1 MRPRPIRDISLLPDE
16 IGQDSFLDTI
26 ANLVGVLIILVVMVG
41 ANAKNTPVS
50 SNACAEQKSQIAEVQ
65 EKVQRNEQTD
75 QNIRAEYSDLQR
87 QIATEE
93 SLLEV
98 KSIERRQILTVLTQ
112 LNNELE
118 EQEATLDQAKRDSL
132 ARNSQRQVLQQRL
145 NDLEEHSA
153 AIENHASQVQA
164 IDHYPTPIVKTVF
177 RDDVHFRLKGG
188 RLAFVPMDELLQLMR
203 AEWEL
208 KAEKLASAPR
218 VVEAVGP
225 SEGFRLQYELVAR
238 RVTQRTSVGPVT
250 GRSIEFDHFVVLPL
264 SESIGEAL
272 DDALQSSSG
281 FSAHIRPL
289 KPEQHTISVWVYP
302 DSYEEFNNLKRWL
315 YDRGFQT
322 AAWPLSEG
330 AQISG
335 GPNGFR
341 ATAQ

>member
-41 ANAKNTPVS
+41 ANAKSTPVS
-50 SNACAEQKSQIAEVQ
+50 SNACSEQKSQIAEIRQAVQ
-65 EKVQRNEQTD
+65 QNEQTD

-87 QIATEE
+87 QIANEE

-132 ARNSQRQVLQQRL
+132 ARNNQRQILQQRL
-145 NDLEEHSA
+145 NDLEEHFS
-153 AIENHASQVQA
+153 AIENHAPQVQA

-225 SEGFRLQYELVAR
+225 TNGFRLQYELVAR
-238 RVTQRTSVGPVT
+238 RVMQQTSVGPVS
-250 GRSIEFDHFVVLPL
+250 GRSIEFDHFVVMPL
-264 SESIGEAL
+264 SETIGEAL
-272 DDALQSSSG
+272 DDALQSDSG
-281 FSAHIRPL
+281 FSARIQRL

-302 DSYEEFNNLKRWL
+302 DSYEEFNDLKHWL

-330 AQISG
+330 ALISG

>member
-41 ANAKNTPVS
+41 ANAKSAPVS
-50 SNACAEQKSQIAEVQ
+50 SNACAEQKSQIAETQQAVQ
-65 EKVQRNEQTD
+65 QNEQTD
-75 QNIRAEYSDLQR
+75 ENIRAEYSDLQR

-98 KSIERRQILTVLTQ
+98 KSVERRQILTVLTQ

-118 EQEATLDQAKRDSL
+118 EHEATLDQAKRDSL
-132 ARNSQRQVLQQRL
+132 ARNNQRQILQQRL

-153 AIENHASQVQA
+153 AIENHVAQVQA
-164 IDHYPTPIVKTVF
+164 IDHYPTPIAKTVF

-188 RLAFVPMDELLQLMR
+188 KLAFIPMDELLHLMR

-208 KAEKLASAPR
+208 KAEKLANALR
-218 VVEAVGP
+218 VIEAVGP
-225 SEGFRLQYELVAR
+225 SNGFRLQYELVAR
-238 RVTQRTSVGPVT
+238 RVMQQSSVGPVS
-250 GRSIEFDHFVVLPL
+250 GRSIELDHFVVLPL
-264 SESIGEAL
+264 SETMGEPL
-272 DDALQSSSG
+272 VDALQSGSG
-281 FSAHIRPL
+281 FFARIQRL

-302 DSYEEFNNLKRWL
+302 DSYQEFNDLKRWL

-322 AAWPLSEG
+322 AAWPQSEG